1 MVLKPV
7 SQYFPSSIAE
17 GPVMTSPH
25 LWPDLSLQSS
35 TCFFIFSG
43 IFNYLVVQQMD
54 DGFPVPLF
62 AHLYAAAVK
71 GAV

>member
-1 MVLKPV
+1 
-7 SQYFPSSIAE
+7 
-17 GPVMTSPH
+17 MT
-25 LWPDLSLQSS
+25 LPDLSSKVQLV
-35 TCFFIFSG
+35 FIFSG